1 MQMNTY
7 QPLAPAATAA
17 RPAYP
22 NLFRWQEPLATRLRY
37 RHDLPGRVANRL
49 LNVELGLFLMQ
60 ELLPLAP
67 AEALPDLLNAQGVA
81 YRERPVWTPRQH
93 RCLSEARALL
103 APYQSRMVWLRAL
116 AKYATLPTH
125 LRAFNV
131 NGLPNTKLAASELR
145 QRMSLFQ
152 RALV

>member
-1 MQMNTY
+1 MQMNTL
-7 QPLAPAATAA
+7 QPLAFSAAT

-49 LNVELGLFLMQ
+49 LNVELGLFLMS

-67 AEALPDLLNAQGVA
+67 AEALPDLLNGQGAA

-116 AKYATLPTH
+116 AKYATLPVH
-125 LRAFNV
+125 LRTYNV
-131 NGLPNTKLAASELR
+131 DGRPNTKLAGSESR
-145 QRMSLFQ
+145 QRLSLFQ

>member
-1 MQMNTY
+1 MNTL
-7 QPLAPAATAA
+7 QPLAFSVT

-49 LNVELGLFLMQ
+49 LNVELGLFLMS

-67 AEALPDLLNAQGVA
+67 AEALPDLLNGQGAA

-93 RCLSEARALL
+93 RSLSEARALL

-116 AKYATLPTH
+116 AKYATLPAGT
-125 LRAFNV
+125 RAFNV
-131 NGLPNTKLAASELR
+131 DGRPNTKLAGSELR
-145 QRMSLFQ
+145 QRLSLFQ